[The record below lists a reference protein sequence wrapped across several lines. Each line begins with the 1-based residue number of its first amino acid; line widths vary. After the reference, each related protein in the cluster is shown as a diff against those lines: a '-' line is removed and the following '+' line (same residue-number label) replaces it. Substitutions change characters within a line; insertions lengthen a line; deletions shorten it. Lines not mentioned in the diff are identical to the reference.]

1 MMNLESQIYDI
12 FVEDK
17 FSQYCMKL
25 YKPKPKISSCLLL
38 FAAKYNTNII
48 LNNSFKTSLK
58 WYCLKVAKSSKN
70 YVKIKLVEIVILGK
84 DFHSI
89 KVLTKV
95 GQFTCRL
102 SKVCLKTIFMY
113 LSYTQYCYEQ
123 TLYTTSERLSE
134 ESASNASFCERCKHE
149 FKGVFT
155 L

>member
-17 FSQYCMKL
+17 FSQYCMNSTTQT
-25 YKPKPKISSCLLL
+25 KISSCLLL
-38 FAAKYNTNII
+38 FAAKYNNNII

-95 GQFTCRL
+95 DNLHVDFR
-102 SKVCLKTIFMY
+102 
-113 LSYTQYCYEQ
+113 
-123 TLYTTSERLSE
+123 
-134 ESASNASFCERCKHE
+134 RC
-149 FKGVFT
+149 V
-155 L
+155 